1 MHMKILN
8 GDNMKIYE
16 YIFTDKKILETKEIH
31 IDFVANIGTVGY
43 YMMFSFCCYQPMT
56 IGEIIELSLHR
67 FVLYSLNK
75 LSVNEEKKILNFVNR
90 QREQIPF

>member
-1 MHMKILN
+1 
-8 GDNMKIYE
+8 MKIYKH
-16 YIFTDKKILETKEIH
+16 IFTDKKTLKTKEIH
-31 IDFVANIGTVGY
+31 VDFVANIGVVDH

-67 FVLYSLNK
+67 FALYSLNK